1 MSTDELQRWQN
12 AAQFAGLR
20 TEDMT
25 SALTGIGSAFEASTK
40 GNNQLKA
47 DMARF
52 GIVATRTAGGTIDVA
67 DGLRQVEQAARGITN
82 MQARREFLDMFGA
95 GALLPMIGRL
105 DELAKK
111 AREAGVSIANTAG
124 GAAFEQEMVR
134 MRIATERFVY
144 QIGEALLP
152 TTTKVVTAITRL
164 TDKFGGLTATR
175 IAEYA
180 ERLATAIADIDWD
193 GAAQRASGY
202 IDKLDNVATVTGRVL
217 DLIPGTKREPTPQW
231 NTKYGPGFGDLTW
244 NQKAALAMGGR
255 IDQAS
260 QLKLWEKREGLPA
273 GAMDAL
279 YAAESDRGRNAGKS
293 SAGALGPFQFMPDT
307 GREYGLNSIE
317 DNILAGE
324 VSSTAAWH
332 NAFDIRHSV
341 LKTAA
346 ELRAFYDNW
355 AGSAPPERIWKA
367 ALLNHNFP
375 AAASR
380 WVQGT
385 FSAWQYVAY
394 DANGVK
400 RTYGVDDPAYWVI
413 TASGGRLGTCR
424 QWCEQYIE
432 RNSIFVTSWA

>member
-1 MSTDELQRWQN
+1 
-12 AAQFAGLR
+12 
-20 TEDMT
+20 MT
-25 SALTGIGSAFEASTK
+25 SALSGIGSAFEASTK

-317 DNILAGE
+317 DFMDFQKSG
-324 VSSTAAWH
+324 
-332 NAFDIRHSV
+332 D
-341 LKTAA
+341 
-346 ELRAFYDNW
+346 
-355 AGSAPPERIWKA
+355 
-367 ALLNHNFP
+367 
-375 AAASR
+375 AAARYLGMLHRKYGSIDKAFAAYNWGPR
-380 WVQGT
+380 NVDRQGT
-385 FSAWQYVAY
+385 DNLPEETRRYLARTRREMGTGQQTVSGQITPAQPSKVELSIKV
-394 DANGVK
+394 DAPAGVK
-400 RTYGVDDPAYWVI
+400 VATK
-413 TASGGRLGTCR
+413 ASGDVVPNVRVGRSTMAEGP
-424 QWCEQYIE
+424 
-432 RNSIFVTSWA
+432 F